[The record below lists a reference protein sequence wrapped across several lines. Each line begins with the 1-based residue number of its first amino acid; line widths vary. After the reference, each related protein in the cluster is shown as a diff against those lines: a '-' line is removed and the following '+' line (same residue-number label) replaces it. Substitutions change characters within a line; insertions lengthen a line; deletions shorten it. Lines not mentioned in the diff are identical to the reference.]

1 MKKLFK
7 KMKQTLR
14 ISSIQQIS
22 IDKLKRELILFDKV
36 FISGLVNDFD
46 KEEID
51 IDNRLSNVYWKNPTS
66 IEEVRELAEIIP
78 KLIVNDSVLIE
89 RREIVPDAN
98 KLNREYK
105 EISNLTTPLE
115 RDFTQWIIDSEEES
129 KRNPH
134 NAMRD
139 IVQKANDIVVRQT
152 AIYVNAMDEYIAV
165 PNLES
170 YYSMKELN
178 TKKQQVYN
186 LILNNIPLPNAK
198 NSFEDILNFKE
209 DTNAQTSALALRN
222 WITDISYSTYNI
234 DEIEEKF
241 RHLLNQYE
249 KSIKLHKL
257 KTENSIIETIVVG
270 GSEILENLAKLQF
283 SNVAQ
288 KFFKHKNDNIEL
300 MELEMNTVGN
310 ELSFI
315 SKITNHIK

>member
-1 MKKLFK
+1 
-7 KMKQTLR
+7 MKQTLR

-22 IDKLKRELILFDKV
+22 IEKLKRELILFDKV
-36 FISGLVNDFD
+36 FISGLVHDFD
-46 KEEID
+46 NEEID
-51 IDNRLSNVYWKNPTS
+51 IESRLNNVYWKNPIS
-66 IEEVRELAEIIP
+66 DEEKQELAKIIA
-78 KLIVNDSVLIE
+78 KLTINNTILID
-89 RREIVPDAN
+89 RRKIVPDKN
-98 KLNREYK
+98 KLNRENK
-105 EISNLTTPLE
+105 EIWNLIKPLE
-115 RDFTQWIIDSEEES
+115 SDFSQWIIDSEEES
-129 KRNPH
+129 KKNPH

-152 AIYVNAMDEYIAV
+152 AIYVNALDEYIPI

-170 YYSMKELN
+170 YYSIKELK

-186 LILNNIPLPNAK
+186 LILNNIPLPNSK
-198 NSFEDILNFKE
+198 NSFENILNFKE
-209 DTNAQTSALALRN
+209 DEEAQISALSLRN
-222 WITDISYSTYNI
+222 WITDISYSAYNI

-249 KSIKLHKL
+249 KSIKLHQL

-300 MELEMNTVGN
+300 MELEMKTVGN
-310 ELSFI
+310 ELSYI
-315 SKITNHIK
+315 SKITNKIK

>member
-1 MKKLFK
+1 MKH
-7 KMKQTLR
+7 TLR

-22 IDKLKRELILFDKV
+22 IEKLKRELILFDKV
-36 FISGLVNDFD
+36 FISGLVNDSD
-46 KEEID
+46 KNEID
-51 IDNRLSNVYWKNPTS
+51 IEDKLRNVYWKSPIGT
-66 IEEVRELAEIIP
+66 EEVKELAKIIP
-78 KLIVNDSVLIE
+78 KLVVNNSVLID
-89 RREIVPDAN
+89 RKKIVPDVN

-105 EISNLTTPLE
+105 EISNLTKSLE
-115 RDFTQWIIDSEEES
+115 HDFTQWIIESEEES

-134 NAMRD
+134 SAVRD

-152 AIYVNAMDEYIAV
+152 AIYVNALDDYIAV

-170 YYSMKELN
+170 YYSIKELG

-186 LILNNIPLPNAK
+186 LILNNIPLPTAK
-198 NSFEDILNFKE
+198 NSFQDLLNFKE
-209 DTNAQTSALALRN
+209 DNVAQISALALRN
-222 WITDISYSTYNI
+222 WITEISHSTYNI

-249 KSIKLHKL
+249 KSIKLHNL

-283 SNVAQ
+283 SNLAK

-300 MELEMNTVGN
+300 MELEMKTAGN

>member
-1 MKKLFK
+1 
-7 KMKQTLR
+7 MKQTLR

-22 IDKLKRELILFDKV
+22 IEKLKRELILFDKV
-36 FISGLVNDFD
+36 FISGLLHDSD
-46 KEEID
+46 KEEVD
-51 IDNRLSNVYWKNPTS
+51 IENRFNNVYWKNP
-66 IEEVRELAEIIP
+66 IGFEEKQELFKIIA
-78 KLIVNDSVLIE
+78 KLVVNNNILID
-89 RREIVPDAN
+89 RRKIVPDAN
-98 KLNREYK
+98 KLNRENK
-105 EISNLTTPLE
+105 EISNLIQPLE
-115 RDFTQWIIDSEEES
+115 SDFTQWILGSEEES
-129 KRNPH
+129 KKNPH

-139 IVQKANDIVVRQT
+139 IVQRANDIVVRQT
-152 AIYVNAMDEYIAV
+152 AIYVNVLDEYIPI

-170 YYSMKELN
+170 YYSIKELK

-186 LILNNIPLPNAK
+186 LILNNIPLPNSK
-198 NSFEDILNFKE
+198 NSFEDIINFKE
-209 DTNAQTSALALRN
+209 DKDAQISALALRN
-222 WITDISYSTYNI
+222 WITDISYSPYDI

-288 KFFKHKNDNIEL
+288 KFFKHKNDDIEL
-300 MELEMNTVGN
+300 MELEMKTIGN